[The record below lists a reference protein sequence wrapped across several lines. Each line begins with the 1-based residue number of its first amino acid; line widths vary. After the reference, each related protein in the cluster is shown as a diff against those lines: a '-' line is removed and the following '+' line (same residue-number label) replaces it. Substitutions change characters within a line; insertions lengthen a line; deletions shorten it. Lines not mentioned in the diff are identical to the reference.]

1 MTAAPVPVWEEDPMD
16 AIVEI
21 LMEMLGTA
29 IVEGGVSAASN
40 RRRPIWQRVLVLT
53 LIALFFAAAF
63 GLMAWAGVLMAR
75 QGRIAAAVCLFI
87 LDLLLI
93 VLAVCKI
100 RKILRA
106 FSKK

>member
-29 IVEGGVSAASN
+29 IVEGGESAASD
-40 RRRPIWQRVLVLT
+40 RRRPVWQRALVLA
-53 LIALFFAAAF
+53 LLALFFAAAL

-75 QGRIAAAVCLFI
+75 EGRIAAAVCMFA
-87 LDLLLI
+87 LDAGL
-93 VLAVCKI
+93 VFFCACKV
-100 RKILRA
+100 RKILRT
-106 FSKK
+106 FSRK